1 MRLGQIASEDKD
13 YLWQQTERV
22 YETVVIRKENKE
34 AGGAGVVVM
43 KREELSKIHDAIRH
57 RLIMKAFSDIGLD
70 KDISQE
76 RIICGCCNKEK
87 TSTQGS
93 GIPTRI
99 QIESRKRKSDIL

>member
-1 MRLGQIASEDKD
+1 
-13 YLWQQTERV
+13 
-22 YETVVIRKENKE
+22 
-34 AGGAGVVVM
+34 M

-76 RIICGCCNKEK
+76 RIKSADAVIKEK